1 MLQDR
6 ETFHWLDYTIFA
18 IMLILS
24 CAIGVYYAIADS
36 KKQTQEEFLMGNR
49 KMKWLPVAIS
59 LLVSYHSA
67 IAQLGNPAE
76 VYLYGI
82 QYFVL
87 FIGIFFGAII
97 TIFTFVPLLFKL
109 KITSCYEVWLN
120 KVMIF
125 LNIYIQL

>member
-1 MLQDR
+1 MSQNR
-6 ETFHWLDYTIFA
+6 ETFNWVDYAIFTL
-18 IMLILS
+18 MLIAS
-24 CAIGVYYAIADS
+24 CAVGIYYAIADS

-67 IAQLGNPAE
+67 IAQLGFPAE

-87 FIGIFFGAII
+87 FIGIFLGAII
-97 TIFTFVPLLFKL
+97 TMFTFVPLLFKL
-109 KITSCYEVWLN
+109 KITSCYEVCYSKL
-120 KVMIF
+120 
-125 LNIYIQL
+125 